1 MSTPKRPTNFPPK
14 ESLSE
19 EVGYFIGSFSG
30 PDPCDGSDHHIPTPP
45 STSGSDSDQEPL
57 FEAFGEITP
66 GNPQLIPFS
75 GAPFSESVAPVPL
88 RYGMGKYDYDESSED
103 SGNAVTSTL
112 HPLAPLLICSSCET
126 SCFTSSNNS
135 LNLLIQIRLT
145 LFLSLLF
152 LL

>member
-14 ESLSE
+14 ESLSG
-19 EVGYFIGSFSG
+19 EVGYFIGSPSG
-30 PDPCDGSDHHIPTPP
+30 PEPCDGSDHHIPTPP
-45 STSGSDSDQEPL
+45 SVSGSDTDQEPL

-88 RYGMGKYDYDESSED
+88 RYGMGKYDYDESSEGSD
-103 SGNAVTSTL
+103 DTVTSIL
-112 HPLAPLLICSSCET
+112 HPLAPLLICSSSET
-126 SCFTSSNNS
+126 SSFNSSNNS
-135 LNLLIQIRLT
+135 LNLLIQILLT
-145 LFLSLLF
+145 LFLSPLF